1 METTLKRFDMTA
13 YIARRIKILK
23 GELPEPGDM
32 DEVREYTQHRI
43 AELRQSKD
51 NDSGLSVNQHHC
63 VLTWNSKKKTIP
75 YHQSTKLPI
84 LHTASGNTNLQA
96 TLSHTFLSID
106 TTNHQKE
113 HFVFP
118 RR

>member
-32 DEVREYTQHRI
+32 DEVRQYTERRI

-51 NDSGLSVNQHHC
+51 NDSALDKSLLGCYTVGTMGDSDGE
-63 VLTWNSKKKTIP
+63 T
-75 YHQSTKLPI
+75 
-84 LHTASGNTNLQA
+84 
-96 TLSHTFLSID
+96 
-106 TTNHQKE
+106 
-113 HFVFP
+113 
-118 RR
+118 

>member
-1 METTLKRFDMTA
+1 MKRFDMTA

-51 NDSGLSVNQHHC
+51 NDS
-63 VLTWNSKKKTIP
+63 
-75 YHQSTKLPI
+75 
-84 LHTASGNTNLQA
+84 
-96 TLSHTFLSID
+96 TLDKSLLGCYTVGTMGDRDGES
-106 TTNHQKE
+106 
-113 HFVFP
+113 
-118 RR
+118 